1 MGTTNNMAIPY
12 PESSDSV
19 ADGATAM
26 ENIATQVDA
35 KTGLIV
41 MSSQS
46 FSAVSYITIDGC
58 FTSTFRN
65 YRIVINIFGSSNGAN
80 LTGQLRSS
88 GSTDASANY
97 NRNGWYYVG
106 ATFADLSST
115 SQTGMYLGA
124 WSSTDYSPITL
135 DIIVPNEATSTRV
148 LHDAA
153 QSDSNL
159 LLNLHHYIN
168 TSTAYDGIYLAPSAG
183 TMSGHVGIYA
193 YEGT

>member
-1 MGTTNNMAIPY
+1 MGTTTNMSIPY
-12 PESSDSV
+12 PESSDYV

-46 FSAVSYITIDGC
+46 FSAVSSLTIDGC

-65 YRIVINIFGSSNGAN
+65 YRVVINVVGSASTGING
-80 LTGQLRSS
+80 QFRYS
-88 GSTDASANY
+88 GTTDTSANY
-97 NRNGWYYVG
+97 NRTGWYYLG
-106 ATFADLSST
+106 SSFASLST
-115 SQTGMYLGA
+115 TGQTAMYLGA
-124 WSSTDYSPITL
+124 WSTAAYSPITL
-135 DIIVPNEATSTRV
+135 DIIVPNEATATRA
-148 LHDAA
+148 LHNAA

-159 LLNLHHYIN
+159 LLNLHHYVN
-168 TSTAYDGIYLAPSAG
+168 TSTAYDGLYLAPSTG
-183 TMSGHVGIYA
+183 TMSGHIGIYA

>member
-1 MGTTNNMAIPY
+1 MAIPY
-12 PESSDSV
+12 PESSDYV

-26 ENIATQVDA
+26 ENIATQVDS

-46 FSAVSYITIDGC
+46 FTAVSSLTIDGC

-65 YRIVINIFGSSNGAN
+65 YRLVINIVGSSNGAN
-80 LTGQLRSS
+80 LIGQLRSS
-88 GSTDASANY
+88 GSTDTSANY

-106 ATFADLSST
+106 ATFDDLSST

-124 WSSTDYSPITL
+124 WSTTAYSPITL
-135 DIIVPNEATSTRV
+135 DIIVPNEATTTRV
-148 LHDAA
+148 LHNAA

-168 TSTAYDGIYLAPSAG
+168 TSTAYDGIHLAPSAG
-183 TMSGHVGIYA
+183 NMSGHIGIYA